1 MDVIKPYK
9 FIPKDSI
16 ETIASELRY
25 KVESGR
31 TRRRLSADS
40 IAETIADSLDLN
52 IMWESIPADKKGK
65 IAAMI
70 FPIKQMIIINS
81 NVSELEKDGYRQST
95 IAHEIGHWT
104 LHINQQAVEK
114 YIDRDESITKIL
126 KRSQPFL
133 CRSFQSSKEDFNRE
147 WQAQYFAGCLLMPK
161 YKLIDAQRGRDLTN
175 WNHLYA
181 MKGDLGVT
189 ISNLTFRLKSLNWIR
204 LANGSKQIYPG
215 RNMPK

>member
-70 FPIKQMIIINS
+70 FPTEQMIIINF
-81 NVSELEKDGYRQST
+81 NVSEFEKNGFRQST
-95 IAHEIGHWT
+95 IAHEIGHWI

-114 YIDRDESITKIL
+114 YIDRDDSITEIL
-126 KRSQPFL
+126 KQPQPFL

-147 WQAQYFAGCLLMPK
+147 WQAQYFAGCLLMPE
-161 YKLIDAQRGRDLTN
+161 YKLHEARRNKDLTK
-175 WNHLYA
+175 WGHLYA
-181 MKGDLGVT
+181 MRDELGVT
-189 ISNLTFRLKSLNWIR
+189 ISNLKVRLKNLGWIIV
-204 LANGSKQIYPG
+204 NDGTKQIYPG

>member
-70 FPIKQMIIINS
+70 FPTKQMIIINS
-81 NVSELEKDGYRQST
+81 NVSEFEKNGFRQST
-95 IAHEIGHWT
+95 IAHEIGHWI

-114 YIDRDESITKIL
+114 YIDRDESIIEVPNQP
-126 KRSQPFL
+126 QPFF

-161 YKLIDAQRGRDLTN
+161 YKLMDAQRGRDLTQ
-175 WNHLYA
+175 WRHLYPMA
-181 MKGDLGVT
+181 DDLGVT
-189 ISNLTFRLKSLNWIR
+189 ISNLTFRLQSLNWIR
-204 LANGSKQIYPG
+204 LTSGSKQIHPG
-215 RNMPK
+215 INMPR

>member
-16 ETIASELRY
+16 ERIATELRQ
-25 KVESGR
+25 KVELGR
-31 TRRRLSADS
+31 KRRLSAES

-70 FPIKQMIIINS
+70 FPTKQMIIINS
-81 NVSELEKDGYRQST
+81 NVSEFEKNGFRQST
-95 IAHEIGHWT
+95 IAHEIGHWI

-114 YIDRDESITKIL
+114 YIDRDESIIEVTNQP
-126 KRSQPFL
+126 QPFF

-161 YKLIDAQRGRDLTN
+161 YKLIDAQRGRDLTQ
-175 WNHLYA
+175 WKHLYPMA
-181 MKGDLGVT
+181 EDLGVT
-189 ISNLTFRLKSLNWIR
+189 ISNLKVRLKDLVWIIVNDSTR
-204 LANGSKQIYPG
+204 QIYPG
-215 RNMPK
+215 RNMPR